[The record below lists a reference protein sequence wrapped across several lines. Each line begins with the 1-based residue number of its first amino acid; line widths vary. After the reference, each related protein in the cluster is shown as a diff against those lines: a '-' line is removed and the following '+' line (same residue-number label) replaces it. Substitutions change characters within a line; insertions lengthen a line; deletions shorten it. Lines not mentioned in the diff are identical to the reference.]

1 MLDVCGLIIY
11 LWDIFGKF
19 ILKLKKKNIQNMQKL
34 THKNIK
40 IYLLSYNKYKN

>member
-19 ILKLKKKNIQNMQKL
+19 ILKLKKKKHTKYAKVNTQK
-34 THKNIK
+34 
-40 IYLLSYNKYKN
+40 Y